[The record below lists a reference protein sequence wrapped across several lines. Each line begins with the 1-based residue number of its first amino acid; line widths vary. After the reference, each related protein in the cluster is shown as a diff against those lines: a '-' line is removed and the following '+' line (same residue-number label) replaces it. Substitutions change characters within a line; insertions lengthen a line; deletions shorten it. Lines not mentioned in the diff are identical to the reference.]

1 MNKTFY
7 IIAGI
12 ALTGCIY
19 FECTPE
25 YNSQTV
31 AGQQYDQQPTE
42 QPEAY
47 HITLHNDSIQ
57 VIDPTNGK
65 VIYKEAGNA
74 KSGISEAIIK
84 DNE

>member
-1 MNKTFY
+1 MSKTFY
-7 IIAGI
+7 IIAAV

-19 FECTPE
+19 FECSPE

-31 AGQQYDQQPTE
+31 AGQQYDIQPQE
-42 QPEAY
+42 EPEAY
-47 HITLHNDSIQ
+47 HIRLYDDSLQ

-74 KSGISEAIIK
+74 KTGLAEAIIK